1 MMMKGILGRPG
12 TSAKEADDRARD
24 ERGLALAGDLL
35 DDVGAEV
42 VLGGRAGDDDA
53 GGHRDEQRG
62 DLRGQAVADAQQREV
77 VDGLREREA
86 LLDDADDDAADEVDR
101 GDEHRRHRVALDEL
115 RGAVHRAVEV
125 GLAGDVLAPHA
136 RLVLG
141 DLARVEVGV
150 DRHLLARHGVE
161 GEARS
166 DLGHAART
174 GGDDHELDDD
184 EDQED
189 DEADDDVAADDEAAE
204 GRDDLARR
212 RRAGGSGA

>member
-1 MMMKGILGRPG
+1 M
-12 TSAKEADDRARD
+12 SS
-24 ERGLALAGDLL
+24 
-35 DDVGAEV
+35 
-42 VLGGRAGDDDA
+42 
-53 GGHRDEQRG
+53 
-62 DLRGQAVADAQQREV
+62 
-77 VDGLREREA
+77 
-86 LLDDADDDAADEVDR
+86 
-101 GDEHRRHRVALDEL
+101 RRT
-115 RGAVHRAVEV
+115 
-125 GLAGDVLAPHA
+125 A

-141 DLARVEVGV
+141 DLAGVEVGV

-161 GEARS
+161 GEARP
-166 DLGHAART
+166 DLGHAAGT